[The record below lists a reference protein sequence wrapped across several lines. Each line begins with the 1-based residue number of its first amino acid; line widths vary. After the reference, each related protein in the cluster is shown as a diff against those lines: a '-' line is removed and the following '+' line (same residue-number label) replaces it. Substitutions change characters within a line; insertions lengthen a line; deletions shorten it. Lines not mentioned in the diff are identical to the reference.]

1 MIGRT
6 EIEAALAEVYDP
18 CSVQANAPLS
28 VIDMGLVT
36 AIEITDAGVVHISM
50 RPTSAWC
57 TMIGSIMQGVEEK
70 LCAISGVSAVEIAI
84 HQDKPW
90 SEADLTP
97 AGSAILNGV
106 RARSR
111 AAAPVRRRQ
120 WQGRAATT
128 TNEV

>member
-1 MIGRT
+1 MIDRAQV
-6 EIEAALAEVYDP
+6 EAALGGVYDP
-18 CSVQANAPLS
+18 CSVQASAPLS

-36 AIEITDAGVVHISM
+36 DIAIADGGVVHIKM

-57 TMIGSIMQGVEEK
+57 TMIGSIMQGVEER
-70 LCAISGVSAVEIAI
+70 VSAVAGVTAVDIEI

-97 AGSAILNGV
+97 AGRDILQGV

-111 AAAPVRRRQ
+111 AAVPVRRRQ
-120 WQGRAATT
+120 WQERVTAT